1 MERRYHLLFI
11 EDDEREITTFRR
23 LYEGDR
29 FEVTAVCVEFPRSAL
44 PAVDEALAGRTPDL
58 VVLDLFFPVT
68 NDPRAGF
75 SPDAV
80 DDARADL
87 GRVSRAAEELQAM
100 FFDEALLGRTKKEL
114 LLAASD
120 LVYQSQRM
128 LRRWCDSLGQSPS
141 GGIALMRSL
150 HGKYPDVPK
159 VFYSRKAV
167 VADVKIAL
175 EAGALDVLLK
185 PHRSL
190 EDVEAARIR
199 EALADYC
206 EGKAPRW
213 RRPPA

>member
-1 MERRYHLLFI
+1 MEQRHHLLFI
-11 EDDEREITTFRR
+11 EDDEREIATFRR
-23 LYEGDR
+23 LYEGDS
-29 FEVTAVCVEFPRSAL
+29 FEVTAVCVQSPRSAL
-44 PAVDEALAGRTPDL
+44 PAVEEALGVRTL
-58 VVLDLFFPVT
+58 NLIVLDLFFSVT
-68 NDPRAGF
+68 NDPLRGF

-87 GRVSRAAEELQAM
+87 GRVLRAAEELQAM
-100 FFDEALLGRTKKEL
+100 FFDATLLTRTNKEL

-128 LRRWCDSLGQSPS
+128 LRRWCDMLGQSPA
-141 GGIALMRSL
+141 GGIALMRAL

-167 VADVKIAL
+167 VADVKMAL

-206 EGKAPRW
+206 AGKPPRW
-213 RRPPA
+213 RAPLA